1 MSIPG
6 AGSGWDVW
14 FAKCTSRPFA
24 AAFPWGHLRDL
35 CGVLGWGRQPFLHQ
49 PRRERQ
55 GIAAG
60 SCLHLNIYDPGSLA
74 APHPPRVDF
83 VLPSG
88 IADKHCSFSSPWQG
102 WQLGWAWTRASL
114 LCKATSEVPQGGDKG
129 LLPALEIPTS
139 LSSLPAAPG
148 LCVLPSEGIGAGGAS
163 RGVQAAWVGKISS
176 GEGLGAAALGK
187 WLGQA
192 LDSLSPVPPQAQL
205 GRCSLLHPPPLREI
219 HLPSR
224 VSAALG
230 GLPGGPEAAKAPGGG
245 R

>member
-1 MSIPG
+1 MSICHLPASPALPSPAPSPGTTLTPADSPPSLFKGHFSTWPWRHGVSIPG

-88 IADKHCSFSSPWQG
+88 IADKHCGFSSPWQG

-139 LSSLPAAPG
+139 LS
-148 LCVLPSEGIGAGGAS
+148 
-163 RGVQAAWVGKISS
+163 R
-176 GEGLGAAALGK
+176 
-187 WLGQA
+187 
-192 LDSLSPVPPQAQL
+192 
-205 GRCSLLHPPPLREI
+205 RFPPPCPPCLQLRGFVCC
-219 HLPSR
+219 PQRGS
-224 VSAALG
+224 VLG
-230 GLPGGPEAAKAPGGG
+230 GLHGGFRLPGWVK
-245 R
+245 

>member
-1 MSIPG
+1 MSLFELVTKCPFATSLPAQPCPALPPPRAPPSHQLIPLLLCLTGHFPTWPWRHGVSIPG
-6 AGSGWDVW
+6 AGSGWHVW
-14 FAKCTSRPFA
+14 FAKCTSWPSA

-35 CGVLGWGRQPFLHQ
+35 CGALGWGRQPFLHQ

-88 IADKHCSFSSPWQG
+88 IADKHCGFSSPWQG

-139 LSSLPAAPG
+139 LS
-148 LCVLPSEGIGAGGAS
+148 
-163 RGVQAAWVGKISS
+163 R
-176 GEGLGAAALGK
+176 
-187 WLGQA
+187 
-192 LDSLSPVPPQAQL
+192 
-205 GRCSLLHPPPLREI
+205 RFPPPCPPCLQLQGFVCCPQRG
-219 HLPSR
+219 L
-224 VSAALG
+224 VLG
-230 GLPGGPEAAKAPGGG
+230 GLLGGFRLPGCVK
-245 R
+245 